1 MLWQISA
8 INEENDWVLNQNS
21 ETLIESDLHK
31 VNLDEHATGKIENQN
46 VVNEEKE
53 STSGPNHL
61 VLHWWEISVRI

>member
-31 VNLDEHATGKIENQN
+31 VNLDEHAIGKIENLN

-53 STSGPNHL
+53 SISGPNHL
-61 VLHWWEISVRI
+61 VLH